1 MKIKA
6 NVNLY
11 PWSRIGTEEVN
22 NFHKLEAWTLLR
34 SCLFVIILG
43 PMLLTHRKQ
52 CPEAIC
58 KKSFSSKFCNIHRV
72 TPVLESLFNKVA
84 GLKTCNLIKKE
95 TPTQAFSFEH
105 GRFLSTKILKNI
117 CKRLLLTQL
126 NTVQQFGCLS
136 RFIYSYAS
144 FKTID
149 LLVV

>member
-6 NVNLY
+6 NVNFY

-58 KKSFSSKFCNIHRV
+58 KKSFSSKFCNIHRE

-105 GRFLSTKILKNI
+105 WAIFKYKNFEEHLQTTASNSAQHSSAI
-117 CKRLLLTQL
+117 RLL
-126 NTVQQFGCLS
+126 VK
-136 RFIYSYAS
+136 IH
-144 FKTID
+144 I
-149 LLVV
+149 

>member
-58 KKSFSSKFCNIHRV
+58 KKSFSSKFCNIHRE
-72 TPVLESLFNKVA
+72 TPVLESLFNKFVDLQA
-84 GLKTCNLIKKE
+84 CNFIKKRLQHRYFSCE
-95 TPTQAFSFEH
+95 YCKIFKTPILKHIHERFFLMEAFSDFVKSFEAVA
-105 GRFLSTKILKNI
+105 K
-117 CKRLLLTQL
+117 
-126 NTVQQFGCLS
+126 V
-136 RFIYSYAS
+136 
-144 FKTID
+144 
-149 LLVV
+149 